1 MKVAFFGTQEFSK
14 NILSGILLN
23 KNIEICLVVSQP
35 DKAVGR
41 KRIITYTEVKKFCIS
56 NDLKILQP
64 NSLRKGD
71 ESIEF
76 EKELKSLD
84 LDFALVVAYGKIIP
98 KNLLSIPKYGF
109 INIHGSILP
118 LYRGASPVQ
127 EAIRLGDTET
137 GLTIMQ
143 MSEGMDEGDIFSIKK
158 VEIGKDEKS
167 IDIFRK
173 FEKIG
178 PELLINT
185 LESIVSSKISPI
197 KQNNEKATYCSKI
210 NKEDGKVDFKKE
222 SIDDIYNK
230 YRAYYSWPGIFCFYK
245 GKKIN
250 FEEVEYANELAC
262 GFVSGEVVK
271 KFKEIGIVCSDNKIL
286 ILKKIKLEGKKSMDI
301 LSFVNGNKDFLDYKF

>member
-1 MKVAFFGTQEFSK
+1 MKVAFFWTQEFSK
-14 NILSGILLN
+14 NILSWILLN

-35 DKAVGR
+35 DKAVWR

-64 NSLRKGD
+64 NSLRKWD

-84 LDFALVVAYGKIIP
+84 LDFALVVAYWKIIP
-98 KNLLSIPKYGF
+98 KNLLSIPKYWF
-109 INIHGSILP
+109 INIHWSILP
-118 LYRGASPVQ
+118 LYRWASPVQ
-127 EAIRLGDTET
+127 EAIRLWDTET
-137 GLTIMQ
+137 WLTIMQ
-143 MSEGMDEGDIFSIKK
+143 MSEWMDEWDIFSIKK
-158 VEIGKDEKS
+158 VEIWKDEKS

-173 FEKIG
+173 FEKIW

-210 NKEDGKVDFKKE
+210 NKEDWKVDFKKE

-230 YRAYYSWPGIFCFYK
+230 YRAYYSWPWIFCFYK
-245 GKKIN
+245 WKKIN

-271 KFKEIGIVCSDNKIL
+271 KFKEIWIVCSDNKIL
-286 ILKKIKLEGKKSMDI
+286 ILKKIKLEWKKSMDI
-301 LSFVNGNKDFLDYKF
+301 LSFVNWNKDFLDYKF